1 MFLVCYTPTMDKPWM
16 IYGLE
21 DPRTGDTRYVGAT
34 FRGNR
39 RLNEHMSRAVTG
51 GRTHRDCWIRSLITM
66 GLRPTLKVLEQG
78 AGEGWQDREKFWIAE
93 HRLTGDLVNH
103 TDGGEGFLGYVPTPE
118 LRAKWSAMRRGVPYA
133 PGRVPGMKGK
143 HHTPEVREKI
153 REASTGLKRT
163 EETRKRMSDAA
174 KIRGMEAALSAR
186 RKRVVCVETG
196 ESFESLAAL
205 VRSLKVN
212 RSTISQAIRNGSRCK
227 GNHYK
232 YG

>member
-1 MFLVCYTPTMDKPWM
+1 
-16 IYGLE
+16 
-21 DPRTGDTRYVGAT
+21 
-34 FRGNR
+34 
-39 RLNEHMSRAVTG
+39 
-51 GRTHRDCWIRSLITM
+51 
-66 GLRPTLKVLEQG
+66 
-78 AGEGWQDREKFWIAE
+78 
-93 HRLTGDLVNH
+93 
-103 TDGGEGFLGYVPTPE
+103 
-118 LRAKWSAMRRGVPYA
+118 
-133 PGRVPGMKGK
+133 MKGK
-143 HHTPEVREKI
+143 HHPPEVREKI

>member
-1 MFLVCYTPTMDKPWM
+1 MGKPWM
-16 IYGLE
+16 IYGLV
-21 DPRTGDTRYVGAT
+21 DPRTGSTRYVGVT

-51 GRTHRDCWIRSLITM
+51 GRTHRDCWIRSLITL
-66 GLRPTLKVLEQG
+66 GLRPSLCVLEQG
-78 AGEGWQDREKFWIAE
+78 VGDGWQEREKFWIAH
-93 HRLTGDLVNH
+93 HRQTGDLVNH
-103 TDGGEGFLGYVPTPE
+103 TDGGEGFQGYVPTPE
-118 LRAKWSAMRRGVPYA
+118 LRAKWSEMRKGVPYA

-143 HHTPEVREKI
+143 HHTAEAKEKI
-153 REASTGLKRT
+153 REAGTGLKRS

-174 KIRGMEAALSAR
+174 KLRGMEAACASR

-196 ESFESLAAL
+196 ESFESMIALARL
-205 VRSLKVN
+205 LKVN